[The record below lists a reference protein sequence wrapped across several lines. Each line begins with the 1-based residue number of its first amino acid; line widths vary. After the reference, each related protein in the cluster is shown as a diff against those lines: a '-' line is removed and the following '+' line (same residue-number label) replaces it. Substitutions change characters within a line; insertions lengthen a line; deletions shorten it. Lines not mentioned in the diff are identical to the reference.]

1 MIMRNSAL
9 LVLALWGSTASA
21 LDISD
26 PRRYTCRQGDCAN
39 GEGMVHDAYL
49 QVTMKGRFAGGATI
63 PGIRYTVISPLSPER
78 KFNQVYGKDGLLL
91 EGEQPR
97 TLVFNGAIPF
107 FKGTYVR
114 VNHPFVRLPL
124 PVLRKGVY
132 DTGTGFEYRGRFE
145 FLPAKS
151 GIHTHVASG
160 YYIFFG
166 DKVDTE
172 DNETET
178 GLYVSDETMTGAP
191 VRFSKAQPAY
201 LAQMQMKYQRD
212 LEIAKDDFREIE
224 SERKWRSAIGMVMRI
239 GFAAAGGSSGN
250 NVGADIAMEV
260 VSSMFNNS
268 NQDVEVKD
276 IAKRAVDAA
285 VQADPKLNAALVKA
299 VSDGIADAN

>member
-1 MIMRNSAL
+1 MILRNSAL
-9 LVLALWGSTASA
+9 LVLVLWSSMATA
-21 LDISD
+21 LDVSD
-26 PRRYTCRQGDCAN
+26 PRRYTCREGDCAN
-39 GEGMVHDAYL
+39 GEGVVHDAYL

-63 PGIRYTVISPLSPER
+63 PGIRYTVTSLLSPER
-78 KFNQVYGKDGLLL
+78 KFSQVYGKDGLLS

-97 TLVFNGAIPF
+97 TVAFLGTIPF

-114 VNHPFVRLPL
+114 VNHPFVRLPM

-178 GLYVSDETMTGAP
+178 GLYVSDETLVGMP

-212 LEIAKDDFREIE
+212 LEIAKEDWREIE
-224 SERKWRSAIGMVMRI
+224 SERKWRAAIGMVMRI
-239 GFAAAGGSSGN
+239 AFAAAGSNGGN
-250 NVGADIAMEV
+250 NLGADIAMEV
-260 VSSMFNNS
+260 VSSMFNGSQNE
-268 NQDVEVKD
+268 EVKD
-276 IAKRAVDAA
+276 IAKHAVDAA
-285 VQADPKLNAALVKA
+285 VQADPKLNAALGKA
-299 VSDGIADAN
+299 ISDGIADAR